1 MKQQTGCAD
10 RVKHV
15 KRQMA
20 LLEAKQQPRA
30 VAKHEQ
36 RKQTGGGSGAS
47 KHKLAGDRL
56 MKAGDYRGA
65 AEAYSR
71 AKEQAALRQG
81 AAAVSGKRA
90 GGGGSGR
97 AFSRVPIGGR

>member
-1 MKQQTGCAD
+1 MKQRTGCAD

-36 RKQTGGGSGAS
+36 RKQTGGGGGAS

-65 AEAYSR
+65 ADAYGR
-71 AKEQAALRQG
+71 AKEQAALR

-90 GGGGSGR
+90 GGGGTGR